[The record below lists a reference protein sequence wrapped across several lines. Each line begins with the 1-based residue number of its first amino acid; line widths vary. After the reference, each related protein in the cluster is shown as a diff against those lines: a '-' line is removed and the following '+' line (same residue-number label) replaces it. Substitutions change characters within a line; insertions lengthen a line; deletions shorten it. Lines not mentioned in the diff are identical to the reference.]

1 VASRFKIA
9 SRPEKFAGSEEINIQ
24 GSDPDTATG
33 VQVRM
38 TPGEWKVANPNVD
51 YYPTNAEGERQLFHA
66 TPSKLDHLWGSRRLP
81 SRLLQQ
87 VLAVSRSEALK
98 HGTGELTYATST
110 TPYSSRVVM
119 NALTRGDV
127 IENPNN
133 PKSTLARI
141 VADSHN
147 PTETR
152 QQGMESSL
160 DTGDVTGR
168 GVHSSIDSGYYDD
181 SMLSSE
187 DISDAMGSAYRARI
201 NTKQRMKPSESEL
214 GAAQDNAMAEYT
226 RQQQATAGDTDLF
239 GEPLN
244 PRSLAQS
251 KADIHQ
257 PKADLPQ
264 SFTPSGTG
272 TTSTTS
278 ASGGSIDWREEG
290 ISQLERLNRMAAHL
304 DQLTQTLADIDARRS
319 GRNQ

>member
-1 VASRFKIA
+1 
-9 SRPEKFAGSEEINIQ
+9 
-24 GSDPDTATG
+24 
-33 VQVRM
+33 M
-38 TPGEWKVANPNVD
+38 TPGEWKVANPDVD
-51 YYPTNAEGERQLFHA
+51 YYPTNAEGERQLFQA

-152 QQGMESSL
+152 QKGMESSL

-168 GVHSSIDSGYYDD
+168 GVHSIIDSGYYDN

-201 NTKQRMKPSESEL
+201 NTKQRMKPSEAEL

-251 KADIHQ
+251 KVDLTQPKPDLTQ

-264 SFTPSGTG
+264 SSIPSGTG

-290 ISQLERLNRMAAHL
+290 ISQLERLNRMATHL
-304 DQLTQTLADIDARRS
+304 DQLTQTLADIDARRNR
-319 GRNQ
+319 RNQ